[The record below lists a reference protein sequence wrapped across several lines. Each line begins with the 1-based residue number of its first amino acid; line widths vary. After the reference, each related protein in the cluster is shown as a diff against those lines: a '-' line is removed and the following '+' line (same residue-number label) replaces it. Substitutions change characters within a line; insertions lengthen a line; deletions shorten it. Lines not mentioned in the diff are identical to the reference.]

1 MMRNRTVKNLT
12 VILLCL
18 VMCFSLLSV
27 SASAVPLDKKGSIS
41 ITCLDRET
49 KETVPGAVFRLYRIA
64 DAFIENDSLNYRYT
78 DDFKHSGMVIGNFTD
93 AYLPVHLMAYA
104 LLNDVNYTEKITAAD
119 GKVVFS
125 GLSAGAYLVV
135 PMGASEGYLRPSPFI
150 VLVPMQ
156 DSTSNQWVYD
166 INASPKIEA
175 DKDSSG
181 EKTYISVKKQW
192 QGTGKHPDSVKVT
205 LLKDGVAIETVILS
219 AENNWYHR
227 WDNLEKKHSWN
238 VVESEVPDGYTVS
251 YDISQMTVII
261 SNSDST
267 TQQETTTQPDETTTG
282 DVTTSPDDTTNPDET
297 TTGGE
302 TTTSQ
307 TTTVPTSQGETTTKP
322 EELIDTGQLN
332 WPVPVF
338 AIAGLLLFSIGW
350 AMLNIGKKEEV

>member
-1 MMRNRTVKNLT
+1 MKKSSVKALT
-12 VILLCL
+12 AVLLCV

-27 SASAVPLDKKGSIS
+27 SASALSLDKKGSIS

-49 KETVPGAVFRLYRIA
+49 KQSVAGAVFRLYRIA
-64 DAFIENDSLNYRYT
+64 DAFVENDSLNYRYT
-78 DDFKHSGMVIGNFTD
+78 DDFASSGMEMGNFSD
-93 AYLPVHLMAYA
+93 AYLPIHLMAYA
-104 LLNDVNYTEKITAAD
+104 LLNDVQHIEKISAAD
-119 GKVVFS
+119 GKVIFS
-125 GLSAGAYLVV
+125 DLAAGAYLVV
-135 PMGASEGYLRPSPFI
+135 PMGAGEGYLRPSPFI

-156 DSTSNQWVYD
+156 DTALNQWVYD
-166 INASPKIEA
+166 IDASPKVEA

-181 EKTYISVKKQW
+181 EKTYISVKKLW
-192 QGTGKHPDSVKVT
+192 QGTGKHPDSIKVT
-205 LLKDGVAIETVILS
+205 LLKDGIAIETVMLS

-227 WDNLEKKHSWN
+227 WDDLEKKHSWS
-238 VVESEVPDGYTVS
+238 VVEADVPEGYTVS

-261 SNSDST
+261 TNSDRT
-267 TQQETTTQPDETTTG
+267 TQEETTTQPDETTTG
-282 DVTTSPDDTTNPDET
+282 EDTTGPDDTTNPDET
-297 TTGGE
+297 TDGGD

-307 TTTVPTSQGETTTKP
+307 TTTVPTSQGKTTTKP